1 MALVDAHLSLITS
14 TPALCLRLRSSLLS
28 LCICPSSVFYSV
40 CERVDAAAHVGLIQ
54 RTSLRIR
61 HGGSRRRGSRRR
73 GDSRDDEANGHSS
86 DSGGDGGSN
95 DETDHQRSVDAG
107 GRGLLDAHL
116 TSFSGNRGRG
126 NSGGGRALANSSGGS
141 SSARSGG
148 GTLADRG
155 GSSSARS

>member
-73 GDSRDDEANGHSS
+73 GGSRDDEANGHSS

-95 DETDHQRSVDAG
+95 DEIDHQRSVDAG

-126 NSGGGRALANSSGGS
+126 NSGRGTLADRGGSALANSSGGS
-141 SSARSGG
+141 SSAPH
-148 GTLADRG
+148 
-155 GSSSARS
+155 

>member
-73 GDSRDDEANGHSS
+73 GGSRDDEANGHSS

-116 TSFSGNRGRG
+116 TSFCG
-126 NSGGGRALANSSGGS
+126 NSGRGRDLTNGG
-141 SSARSGG
+141 GG

-155 GSSSARS
+155 GGTLAHRGGG